1 MVADLDLVCL
11 AHMEGEASGSKA
23 SVIGARLPGGK
34 KAYVLMVYTELQTV
48 SARYCYDEAHTYQQ
62 QWLQTS

>member
-1 MVADLDLVCL
+1 
-11 AHMEGEASGSKA
+11 MEVKRRSSGQ
-23 SVIGARLPGGK
+23 GYLEGK